1 MASNDFSREEVKR
14 LVYVYEDTGVTDELY
29 SFGVMLLNEIDQRSA
44 QIDTKAAITLGWATA
59 VLAFVVST
67 TRQANNN
74 FHLTISFVSAIC
86 ALVTVIFSFAAL
98 RVYDEWAWPSDRDWL
113 EEVAFINADELRR
126 FHIRS
131 IHEVRQNHK
140 SITGRKATRLLW
152 GQRFL
157 IGSGAVL
164 VLEIC
169 VRTLFALCPASI
181 SLLKFIGMS
190 INVT

>member
-14 LVYVYEDTGVTDELY
+14 LVYAYEDTGITDELY
-29 SFGVMLLNEIDQRSA
+29 SFGVMLLNEIGQRSA

-59 VLAFVVST
+59 VLAFVVSS

-74 FHLTISFVSAIC
+74 FHLAVSFVAAVC
-86 ALVTVIFSFAAL
+86 ALATVVFSFAAL
-98 RVYDEWAWPSDRDWL
+98 RIYDEWAWPSDRDWL
-113 EEVAFINADELRR
+113 EEVAFVNADELRR

-140 SITGRKATRLLW
+140 SITDRKATRLLL

-157 IGSGAVL
+157 VAAGAVL

-169 VRTLFALCPASI
+169 VRTLLALCPASI
-181 SLLKFIGMS
+181 SLLKFIGVG

>member
-14 LVYVYEDTGVTDELY
+14 LVYAYEDTGVTDELY

-74 FHLTISFVSAIC
+74 FHLTVSFMAVVC
-86 ALVTVIFSFAAL
+86 ALVTVVFSFAAL
-98 RVYDEWAWPSDRDWL
+98 RVYDEWVWPSDKDWL

-140 SITGRKATRLLW
+140 SITDKKATRLFW

-157 IGSGAVL
+157 VAAAAVL
-164 VLEIC
+164 TLEIC
-169 VRTLFALCPASI
+169 VRTLLALCPASI
-181 SLLKFIGMS
+181 SLLKFIGVG